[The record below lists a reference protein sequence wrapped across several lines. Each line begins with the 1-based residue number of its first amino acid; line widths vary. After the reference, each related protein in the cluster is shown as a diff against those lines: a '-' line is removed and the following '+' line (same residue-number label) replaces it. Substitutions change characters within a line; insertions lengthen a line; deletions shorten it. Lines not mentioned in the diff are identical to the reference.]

1 MLKRLISA
9 AAALTMALTLTA
21 SLLGA
26 DAGTGVVESTE
37 TVTGSF
43 SCSFVDND
51 YDTNLT
57 GVSGIGTKNTWGMDF
72 PVITELELPSSVK
85 TLNYRVLANCTGL
98 TKLVVPASVTSIN
111 ENAFDFTTG
120 VTLHVYSGS
129 YALDWAKS
137 HSVSYYLIDPL
148 AGDSNRDGVVDSS
161 ELERILMHILGLSLI
176 SQPDGDPADGN
187 RDVSIDI
194 RDFNLAYY
202 EMTR

>member
-9 AAALTMALTLTA
+9 AAALTMAITLTA

-72 PVITELELPSSVK
+72 PVIDEL
-85 TLNYRVLANCTGL
+85 
-98 TKLVVPASVTSIN
+98 I

-137 HSVSYYLIDPL
+137 NSVSY
-148 AGDSNRDGVVDSS
+148 
-161 ELERILMHILGLSLI
+161 
-176 SQPDGDPADGN
+176 
-187 RDVSIDI
+187 
-194 RDFNLAYY
+194 
-202 EMTR
+202 

>member
-1 MLKRLISA
+1 
-9 AAALTMALTLTA
+9 
-21 SLLGA
+21 
-26 DAGTGVVESTE
+26 
-37 TVTGSF
+37 
-43 SCSFVDND
+43 
-51 YDTNLT
+51 
-57 GVSGIGTKNTWGMDF
+57 MDF
-72 PVITELELPSSVK
+72 PVIDELELPSSVK

-137 HSVSYYLIDPL
+137 HSVSYYLIDPP

-176 SQPDGDPADGN
+176 SQPDGN

-202 EMTR
+202 EMTRGWIKTCMAKSCAGRSLYSLPQLHRQVRDCLPLGGPEGYPSATSRSIIREKPRTIPIVPR

>member
-1 MLKRLISA
+1 
-9 AAALTMALTLTA
+9 
-21 SLLGA
+21 
-26 DAGTGVVESTE
+26 
-37 TVTGSF
+37 
-43 SCSFVDND
+43 
-51 YDTNLT
+51 
-57 GVSGIGTKNTWGMDF
+57 MDF
-72 PVITELELPSSVK
+72 PVIDEL
-85 TLNYRVLANCTGL
+85 
-98 TKLVVPASVTSIN
+98 I

-120 VTLHVYSGS
+120 FTLHVYSGS

-137 HSVSYYLIDPL
+137 HSVSYYLIDPP

-176 SQPDGDPADGN
+176 SQPDGN